1 MTTKNES
8 ADNRTMATDAV
19 ATIGMLIP
27 EHAGRDAIHL
37 AVEPVVAGERLAPG
51 QHIGFLPDGTVG
63 QKSAELLGI
72 VDPFLA
78 GTLFPGDRF
87 WLVVYPRT
95 ITSLRHV
102 WAHPSFKPAEIEAPE
117 KPSNKDYSKEWM
129 QRWANEHMSSDYY
142 GDYDGGYDDNK
153 VPDEVAYANAIR
165 AGHTHSVG
173 SHEDARDHINDE
185 WWGHWEVITGEK
197 GDREEYFSCSC

>member
-1 MTTKNES
+1 MTKTNET
-8 ADNRTMATDAV
+8 ADTRTMATDAV

-51 QHIGFLPDGTVG
+51 QHIGFLADGTVG
-63 QKSAELLGI
+63 TKATELLGI

-78 GTLFPGDRF
+78 AALFPGDRF

-102 WAHPSFKPAEIEAPE
+102 WAHPAFAPVEIGLVAQQQTPSTFDPKEESRVWLEDFAKRLFSYAPDDEYGPPLEQLISGLEYGGSFGTDIEYDMKPTDELYMHYERYTGKPAP
-117 KPSNKDYSKEWM
+117 
-129 QRWANEHMSSDYY
+129 
-142 GDYDGGYDDNK
+142 
-153 VPDEVAYANAIR
+153 
-165 AGHTHSVG
+165 
-173 SHEDARDHINDE
+173 ARP
-185 WWGHWEVITGEK
+185 K
-197 GDREEYFSCSC
+197 YFRCAC